1 MLAVGAK
8 LGVSSATV
16 CRRAVVLV
24 PLLEPE
30 TGREM
35 VAPEGV
41 LSVIVNENRRGR
53 IRLYV
58 QTSL

>member
-30 TGREM
+30 TGREALWLISKPAKL
-35 VAPEGV
+35 VPF
-41 LSVIVNENRRGR
+41 
-53 IRLYV
+53 
-58 QTSL
+58 